1 MRELRDDAETAEDAV
16 LNRFFL
22 LAPAAI
28 IAVLA
33 AAPASATTFLKAIED
48 VPLVEGLSETGEPV
62 VFESDF
68 GRVVKTAAAGQVSAD
83 AVERFYT
90 ETLPALGWKRVDETG
105 VFAFARENERLTI
118 SIAEPRSARPVN
130 VTFELVVKLAST
142 RLPE

>member
-1 MRELRDDAETAEDAV
+1 

-22 LAPAAI
+22 LAPVVLLAA
-28 IAVLA
+28 LA

-48 VPLVEGLSETGEPV
+48 VPLVEGLTETAEPV

-68 GRVVKTAAAGQVSAD
+68 GRVVRTSATGQVGAET
-83 AVERFYT
+83 VESFYS
-90 ETLPALGWKRVDETG
+90 ETLPALGWKRGEG
-105 VFAFARENERLTI
+105 AFVFERENERLTI
-118 SIAEPRSARPVN
+118 SIGEPRSARPVN